1 MSVVLPYSIMFKTFV
16 KKPTIMS
23 QTKKKETEESFKL
36 FTKPRREMAITIK
49 KKKSD
54 RPFFRKSFSSVF
66 QEKKKKKWFNVTKYS
81 RQKIGIRRYFKQ
93 SFLTQEIQK
102 GTYGIL
108 YFFFLRT
115 WAYSHLTN
123 IRFTCL
129 SFFAFG

>member
-23 QTKKKETEESFKL
+23 QTKKKKTEESFKL

-108 YFFFLRT
+108 YFFSYARGHIL
-115 WAYSHLTN
+115 
-123 IRFTCL
+123 I
-129 SFFAFG
+129 

>member
-1 MSVVLPYSIMFKTFV
+1 
-16 KKPTIMS
+16 
-23 QTKKKETEESFKL
+23 
-36 FTKPRREMAITIK
+36 MAITIK

-115 WAYSHLTN
+115 RTYSHLTN
-123 IRFTCL
+123 IKFTCL

>member
-23 QTKKKETEESFKL
+23 QTKKKTEESFKL

-49 KKKSD
+49 KKNQTES
-54 RPFFRKSFSSVF
+54 FFRKSFSSVF

-115 WAYSHLTN
+115 WTYSHLTN

>member
-1 MSVVLPYSIMFKTFV
+1 MFVVLPYSIMFKTFV
-16 KKPTIMS
+16 KKPTIMR
-23 QTKKKETEESFKL
+23 QTKKKKNEESFKL

-49 KKKSD
+49 KKIQTD
-54 RPFFRKSFSSVF
+54 LFFRKSFSSVY
-66 QEKKKKKWFNVTKYS
+66 QKKKKKWFNVTKYS

-115 WAYSHLTN
+115 RTYSHLTN
-123 IRFTCL
+123 IRFTSL

>member
-16 KKPTIMS
+16 KKPTIMR
-23 QTKKKETEESFKL
+23 QTKKKKNEESFKL

-54 RPFFRKSFSSVF
+54 RPFFRKSISSVY
-66 QEKKKKKWFNVTKYS
+66 QEKKKKNDLMSLSTPVKKQVLEDILNS
-81 RQKIGIRRYFKQ
+81 RFLRRKFKKEPTEF
-93 SFLTQEIQK
+93 SI
-102 GTYGIL
+102 
-108 YFFFLRT
+108 FFLRT
-115 WAYSHLTN
+115 RTYSHLTN